1 MDIIQPQPYYIKG
14 ILHTIYHNVTVAIII
29 HFVVSFS
36 CMSVDD
42 DHAYCHC
49 GQTQLCINH
58 WHKNQGGWRAEQN
71 IGAHKG
77 STYSITRNYLFFF
90 IHGSIQLY
98 EVG

>member
-1 MDIIQPQPYYIKG
+1 MTLLGMDIIQPQLYYIKG

-58 WHKNQGGWRAEQN
+58 WHKNQGGWRAEQ
-71 IGAHKG
+71 I
-77 STYSITRNYLFFF
+77 
-90 IHGSIQLY
+90 
-98 EVG
+98 